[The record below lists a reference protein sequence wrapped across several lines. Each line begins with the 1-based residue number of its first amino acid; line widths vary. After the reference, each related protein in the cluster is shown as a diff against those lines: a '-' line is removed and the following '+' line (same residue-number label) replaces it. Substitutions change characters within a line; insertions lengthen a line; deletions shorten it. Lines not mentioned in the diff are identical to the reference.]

1 MADVP
6 GVAVNFP
13 GSPEWEKRVT
23 APSVTDTTKALSPD
37 QVAVEGQ
44 SLAQAEREKAAV
56 ADKTALET
64 DKATIEAQGAA
75 AKEAQT
81 ASTIDEK
88 TRVDDAE
95 TAKIAKRADELRA
108 ANEAIRATPAPALF
122 ADRKGWDK
130 AKLGIGLALA
140 GLGDAINAKSSAVL
154 GRAAGPSAVTDIIN
168 MDLERQRENI
178 KKLTDSQI
186 MAKEGVK
193 DALAARELA
202 LTKVD
207 LKGAALFNLASQH
220 VETLLKAK
228 GMDAPA
234 IAGNEAKLALDRA
247 EVESKKRAVAG
258 LASEHTRAGAKVE
271 VTTRA
276 PTESKNPNQTPTHI
290 TDQLTDTDLPVDPTA
305 TDPRQHNAAT
315 AKLAPV
321 NTAIDTAAKL
331 LRDAVKGGAAT
342 NETVAGITGGAPTQA
357 TRNADI
363 VRLRSAY
370 AAAKGESVGA
380 ENSKHLE
387 DAIPEPPSDMRPGG
401 QFDAWKAKIA
411 AVTGEMVQLRGEFLA
426 NAGVPRTAIAEANK
440 RIKQKFK
447 TGEEAPAKAAGL
459 GAAPAAPPAPP
470 AAPTPP
476 IPSTAPMVPPQPAP
490 IPPRP
495 PGPLSPQDRAML
507 QWAYTAGRG
516 TPRAEEIK
524 RHLGVK

>member
-1 MADVP
+1 VAELP
-6 GVAVNFP
+6 GAGVAVNFP
-13 GSPEWEKRVT
+13 AAPEWEKRVT
-23 APSVTDTTKALSPD
+23 APSVTDTTKALSPV

-44 SLAQAEREKAAV
+44 SLAQAEEEKAAV
-56 ADKTALET
+56 DQKTGLET

-81 ASTIDEK
+81 AATIGEK
-88 TRVDDAE
+88 DRVDAAE
-95 TAKIAKRADELRA
+95 TVKIAKRADELRA

-122 ADRKGWDK
+122 ADRKGWEK
-130 AKLGIGLALA
+130 AKLAMGFALA
-140 GLGDAINAKSSAVL
+140 GLGDAINAKASAVL

-193 DALAARELA
+193 DAIAARELA

-276 PTESKNPNQTPTHI
+276 ASESDKGAPSARAAPVRGPDGTITYAPTGEAEKLNEGVAAALRIDKILHERQQLIREHGERVINPHSPEGMRMKQLAVESGEALRQF
-290 TDQLTDTDLPVDPTA
+290 DQINNSDEG
-305 TDPRQHNAAT
+305 Q
-315 AKLAPV
+315 KLAAKIAGGSGVGVDLNP
-321 NTAIDTAAKL
+321 AASVDYL
-331 LRDAVKGGAAT
+331 AELRRG
-342 NETVAGITGGAPTQA
+342 VARTI
-357 TRNADI
+357 RDRI
-363 VRLRSAY
+363 
-370 AAAKGESVGA
+370 KVGSGPA
-380 ENSKHLE
+380 EQ
-387 DAIPEPPSDMRPGG
+387 MRPG
-401 QFDAWKAKIA
+401 
-411 AVTGEMVQLRGEFLA
+411 
-426 NAGVPRTAIAEANK
+426 
-440 RIKQKFK
+440 
-447 TGEEAPAKAAGL
+447 APAVPAAPT
-459 GAAPAAPPAPP
+459 AAPAAAPAPT

-476 IPSTAPMVPPQPAP
+476 IPSTAPMVPPKPAAL
-490 IPPRP
+490 PRRA
-495 PGPLSPQDRAML
+495 PGPLSPSDREALM
-507 QWAYTAGRG
+507 WAKGPGRG
-516 TPRAEEIK
+516 TPKAEEILK
-524 RHLGVK
+524 ALGVK

>member
-23 APSVTDTTKALSPD
+23 APSVTDTTKTLSPV

-276 PTESKNPNQTPTHI
+276 PTESDKGAPSARMAPVRGPEGKVEGYAPTGEAEKLNEGSAAALRIDKLLYERQQLIREHGERVMNPHSPEGMRMKQLAVESGEALRQF
-290 TDQLTDTDLPVDPTA
+290 DQINNSDEG
-305 TDPRQHNAAT
+305 Q
-315 AKLAPV
+315 KLA
-321 NTAIDTAAKL
+321 AKI
-331 LRDAVKGGAAT
+331 AGGAGVGVDLNPAASVDYLA
-342 NETVAGITGGAPTQA
+342 ELRRGVARTIHD
-357 TRNADI
+357 RI
-363 VRLRSAY
+363 
-370 AAAKGESVGA
+370 KVGSGPI
-380 ENSKHLE
+380 EQ
-387 DAIPEPPSDMRPGG
+387 MRPG
-401 QFDAWKAKIA
+401 A
-411 AVTGEMVQLRGEFLA
+411 APVT
-426 NAGVPRTAIAEANK
+426 P
-440 RIKQKFK
+440 
-447 TGEEAPAKAAGL
+447 
-459 GAAPAAPPAPP
+459 AAPAPVSPSPAPAP
-470 AAPTPP
+470 AAAPSPVAAPTPP
-476 IPSTAPMVPPQPAP
+476 IPSTAPMVPPKPAP
-490 IPPRP
+490 KPVASAPITSSERV
-495 PGPLSPQDRAML
+495 AAIK
-507 QWAYTAGRG
+507 WAKNEGRG
-516 TPRAEEIK
+516 TPKAEEILK
-524 RHLGVK
+524 AFGLK